1 MQATV
6 IDPFISSQKG
16 IIYYSKYHLQTWI
29 FISLVKAALHWLNQP
44 NIL

>member
-16 IIYYSKYHLQTWI
+16 IIYYSKYHLQT
-29 FISLVKAALHWLNQP
+29 
-44 NIL
+44 